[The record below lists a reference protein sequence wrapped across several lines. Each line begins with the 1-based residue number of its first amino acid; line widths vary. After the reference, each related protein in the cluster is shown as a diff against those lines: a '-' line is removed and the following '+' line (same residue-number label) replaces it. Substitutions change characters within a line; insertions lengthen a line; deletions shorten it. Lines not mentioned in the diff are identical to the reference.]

1 MITRIRFPPKKRG
14 HRTHLSFRMFYSF
27 FGPEIAPLSFVA
39 SLYQSPDEIGPKSNA
54 PNTEILRVVVLEKGH
69 LHKGTRSTNFP
80 AMFLMRG
87 SIPGVSPAKVGQPRG
102 NLFYYILSVGER
114 PWSDRKSHGEE
125 SVFPRYAIRSPQNSN
140 RGPSCIL
147 ATL

>member
-87 SIPGVSPAKVGQPRG
+87 SLACLLLK
-102 NLFYYILSVGER
+102 L
-114 PWSDRKSHGEE
+114 D
-125 SVFPRYAIRSPQNSN
+125 N
-140 RGPSCIL
+140 RG
-147 ATL
+147 ATFSIIYCQSESGRGQIGKATERSLYFRAMRFARRKIQTEDLPAF